1 MTGYHGNL
9 SRREWF
15 ATALYATN
23 TVALFIVLV
32 WAFHL
37 RGEVVRIAA
46 AHDQFWK
53 DVAGRSTQPA
63 TDKGLGL
70 TIGQATVRFPSSD
83 AGVTGKGGGCVV
95 FTIGGR
101 RYPAGEYPTSLFE
114 HISEMDVTGE
124 LTWTGQTVVAT
135 CR

>member
-1 MTGYHGNL
+1 MTGDHGT
-9 SRREWF
+9 RREWF
-15 ATALYATN
+15 VTALYAIN
-23 TVALFIVLV
+23 TVGLFIVLV

-37 RGEVVRIAA
+37 RGEVGKIAA

-63 TDKGLGL
+63 TYKGSSL
-70 TIGQATVRFPSSD
+70 TIGQVTVRFPSSD
-83 AGVTGKGGGCVV
+83 AGVTGKGDGCVA
-95 FTIGGR
+95 FTLDGHS
-101 RYPAGEYPTSLFE
+101 YPAGEYPTSLFE